1 MKKMVKKIFSLF
13 KKNIKNLIKNINIIH
28 NKTDNLR
35 LFILFDIIWCKIRYM
50 INSNE
55 YRIFEF
61 YLLNSTKRKT
71 YLSSKKYNL
80 ISSFMIDEKLLNVI
94 NDKKKLNVRFNN
106 ILNREVYNS
115 EKLSFKQFEEL
126 VHEKNK
132 VICRNNKKSF
142 MNSFEVLDLKNF
154 RSPAWLLDKMKK
166 DNNHIFECYFNQHKL
181 LNKISDNLVV
191 INIVTVFRRKAN
203 ILTANIK
210 FKDNDEII
218 SSVIDLNKSC
228 TIGHLRYENGEIFK
242 EENNL
247 ELPSLDKCVNMV
259 LECAKELS
267 EIPIIEWSL
276 CINSRGNVYLMDAN
290 IWDDVV
296 FSQIPEYL
304 SKREGL
310 LPLLKRI
317 LKKRKV

>member
-35 LFILFDIIWCKIRYM
+35 LFILFDIIWCKVRYM
-50 INSNE
+50 ISSSE

-61 YLLNSTKRKT
+61 YLLDSTKRKT
-71 YLSSKKYNL
+71 YLSNKRYNL
-80 ISSFMIDEKLLNVI
+80 ILGFILEEKLLNI
-94 NDKKKLNVRFNN
+94 IRDKKKLNIKFNDV
-106 ILNREVYNS
+106 LNREVHDI

-126 VHEKNK
+126 AYEKNK

-142 MNSFEVLDLKNF
+142 IDSFEVLDLKNF

-166 DNNHIFECYFNQHKL
+166 ENNHIFECYFNQHKL

-191 INIVTVFRRKAN
+191 INIVTAFRKNAS

-210 FKDNDEII
+210 FKDNNEII
-218 SSVIDLNKSC
+218 SAVIDLDKNC
-228 TIGHLRYENGEIFK
+228 TIGHLRNKNGEIFN
-242 EENNL
+242 EEMNL
-247 ELPSLDKCVNMV
+247 EIPSLDKCINLVKD
-259 LECAKELS
+259 CAKELS

-276 CINSRGNVYLMDAN
+276 CINSRGTVYLMDAN
-290 IWDDVV
+290 VWEDVV

-304 SKREGL
+304 NKRDGL
-310 LPLLKRI
+310 LPLFKRM